1 MALAYTALTLFTHTG
16 IFHQIMKALLIIFSL
31 LLVLLIAGL
40 WIGPGSYPDRWRL
53 DDRTTIQEQENKTRT
68 AEINKIQAELE
79 DVSSS
84 KEALEERARSEL
96 GMTKKGET
104 FFEVIMQPDTKKRK
118 QNVAEKSLVEGNT
131 AEKNTAEDLDT
142 TITNETE
149 TVKQTN

>member
-1 MALAYTALTLFTHTG
+1 
-16 IFHQIMKALLIIFSL
+16 MKALLIIFSL

-53 DDRTTIQEQENKTRT
+53 DDRTFIQEQENTTKK
-68 AEINKIQAELE
+68 EQINKIQAELD

-118 QNVAEKSLVEGNT
+118 QNVAEESDSKVD
-131 AEKNTAEDLDT
+131 EKTQSDNK
-142 TITNETE
+142 TN
-149 TVKQTN
+149 

>member
-1 MALAYTALTLFTHTG
+1 
-16 IFHQIMKALLIIFSL
+16 MKALLIIFSL

-53 DDRTTIQEQENKTRT
+53 DDRTVVQQQENTSKK
-68 AEINKIQAELE
+68 EQIEKIQSELE

-118 QNVAEKSLVEGNT
+118 QNVADENDSMSNEEAKIEKQAN
-131 AEKNTAEDLDT
+131 
-142 TITNETE
+142 
-149 TVKQTN
+149 